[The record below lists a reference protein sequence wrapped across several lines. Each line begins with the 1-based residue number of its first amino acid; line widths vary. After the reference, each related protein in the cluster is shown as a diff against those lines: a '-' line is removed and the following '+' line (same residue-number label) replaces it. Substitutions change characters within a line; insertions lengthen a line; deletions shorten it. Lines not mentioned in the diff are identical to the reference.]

1 RRERFGTGALVAGWL
16 VLAALNLANP
26 DAVIAGVNLARA
38 ADGRPLDVA
47 YAAQLSA
54 DALPTFR
61 RVLPTLRSNEAC
73 ETAWRL
79 DHRWQE
85 SFRQRVQPSPQ
96 RHQIET
102 RMPAV
107 HHGVESA
114 RPAEVFARG
123 KHGAAECRASEV
135 GAGHRG
141 ARQERPRQ
149 LGMTEIGLGQTGTVQ
164 HRH

>member
-1 RRERFGTGALVAGWL
+1 MLLLLDVMLASALLRMRLYTAEYGLTELRFYTTAFMGWLVLVFGWFVATVLRGRRERFGTGALVAGWL

-79 DHRWQE
+79 DHRWQRE
-85 SFRQRVQPSPQ
+85 LR
-96 RHQIET
+96 T
-102 RMPAV
+102 RDRWTIAL
-107 HHGVESA
+107 A
-114 RPAEVFARG
+114 RAPRG
-123 KHGAAECRASEV
+123 RLAC
-135 GAGHRG
+135 G
-141 ARQERPRQ
+141 ARQ
-149 LGMTEIGLGQTGTVQ
+149 GG
-164 HRH
+164 